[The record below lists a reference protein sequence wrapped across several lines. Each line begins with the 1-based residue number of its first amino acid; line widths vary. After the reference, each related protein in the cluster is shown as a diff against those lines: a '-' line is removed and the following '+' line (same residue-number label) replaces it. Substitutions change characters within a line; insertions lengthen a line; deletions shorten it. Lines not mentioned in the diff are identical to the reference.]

1 MSKISALWLA
11 MNEIEFLP
19 LSVASVINQ
28 VDELVLV
35 NNRSTDGTWEWM
47 QELASKNEKVK
58 AINMDSIFDEKTE
71 AASRTEAL
79 SHVNGDWVV
88 ALDADQVMSDGW
100 LRDVQPY
107 MGGKT
112 ECIGV
117 RYIHNV
123 GDIRHVH
130 KPECNVPPYTWIIF
144 KNTDHL
150 RWRSAS
156 EVCAWAGPFHH
167 ASADRSCSPGS
178 LKVCKEA
185 AVTHLGFCKRDMM
198 KMAVYRA
205 NRGDHG
211 LVNEI
216 KQARI
221 AELRESNNPFLFCG
235 PVERVD
241 FGIESVPT
249 VLKPHWLDYVLEL
262 NDAGFIQRRKH
273 LASGEYC

>member
-1 MSKISALWLA
+1 MSRISALWLCL
-11 MNEIEFLP
+11 NEIEMLP
-19 LSVASVINQ
+19 LSVASVIDQ
-28 VDELVLV
+28 VDECVLV

-47 QELASKNEKVK
+47 QELAAKNPKVK

-79 SHVNGDWVV
+79 SHVKGDWVV

-100 LRDVQPY
+100 LDSARQH

-123 GDIRHVH
+123 GDVRHIH
-130 KPECNVPPYTWIIF
+130 KPECGVPPYTWVIF

-167 ASADRSCSPGS
+167 ASADRSCTPGS

-185 AVTHLGFCKRDMM
+185 AVTHLGFCKKDMM
-198 KMAVYRA
+198 RMAIYRA

-211 LVNEI
+211 LTDEV

-221 AELRESNNPFLFCG
+221 KELITSQNPFLFCG
-235 PVERVD
+235 PVEHVPFTQND
-241 FGIESVPT
+241 LPT
-249 VLKPHWLDYVLEL
+249 VLKPHWSDYELEISQ
-262 NDAGFIQRRKH
+262 GYIKRRKH
-273 LASGEYC
+273 IPSGEYC